1 MSQPYAYKVRDRQGK
16 LVTGTLEAE
25 SVAIVAG
32 KLRQMGYTPVS
43 IENSGAKSLSAR
55 EIKIPGLSGRIKLK
69 EVAVFSR
76 QFATMINSGLTL
88 LRSLAILA
96 EQTSNKELARIIG
109 EVRRDVERGSSLS
122 GALAKHPKA
131 FSRLYVAMVRSGE
144 TGGSLDAVHSR
155 LATTIEQ
162 QVELRR
168 KVKSAMTYP
177 IVVGVI
183 VVLILIAMLVF
194 VVPMFKGMYA
204 DLDAKLPAPTL
215 VLLTVSNILKKF
227 FPLVIVGAGA
237 GAWSA
242 RRYIQTPPGRRRWD
256 AFKLRAPVFGQLAH
270 KTALARFSRSLAA
283 LVRSG
288 VPILDALEIV
298 ADTAGNTIVAEAV
311 ADTQAAVKAGES
323 LARPL
328 EAHPVFPPMVTQMIA
343 VGEETGAL
351 DELLE
356 KIADFYDGEV
366 EATVDALTSLIEP
379 LLIVVMGVTVGG
391 MVIAL
396 YMPMFSIIG
405 KIGAAGSG
413 GG

>member
-1 MSQPYAYKVRDRQGK
+1 MSQSFAYKVRDRQGR

-25 SVAIVAG
+25 SVNIVAG
-32 KLRQMGYTPVS
+32 KLRSMGYVPVS
-43 IENSGAKSLSAR
+43 IESGATKNLSR
-55 EIKIPGLSGRIKLK
+55 ELKIPYFSGRIKLK

-88 LRSLAILA
+88 LRSLSILA
-96 EQTSNKELARIIG
+96 DQTSNKELARIVG
-109 EVRRDVERGSSLS
+109 EVRRDVERGSALS
-122 GALAKHPKA
+122 AALAKHPKA

-144 TGGSLDAVHSR
+144 TGGSLDVVLLR
-155 LATTIEQ
+155 LATTIEK

-177 IVVGVI
+177 VVVGIIVI
-183 VVLILIAMLVF
+183 LILMAMLIF

-204 DLDAKLPAPTL
+204 DLNAKLPLPTMI
-215 VLLTVSNILKKF
+215 LLAVSNGFKKF
-227 FPLVIVGAGA
+227 FPLVFLGAGF
-237 GAWSA
+237 GIWSLK
-242 RRYIQTPPGRRRWD
+242 RYVATPAGRRQLD
-256 AFKLRAPVFGQLAH
+256 AFKLRVPVFGQLAH

-283 LVRSG
+283 LVRAG
-288 VPILDALEIV
+288 VPILDALDIV
-298 ADTAGNTIVAEAV
+298 AETAGNTVLAEAA

-328 EAHPVFPPMVTQMIA
+328 EAHPVFPPMVVQMIA

-356 KIADFYDGEV
+356 KIADFYDSEV

-379 LLIVVMGVTVGG
+379 LLIVVMGVAVGG

-405 KIGAAGSG
+405 KIGNQG
-413 GG
+413 

>member
-1 MSQPYAYKVRDRQGK
+1 MTYAYKVRDRQGK
-16 LVTGTLEAE
+16 PVTGTLEAE
-25 SVAIVAG
+25 SVAIVSA
-32 KLRQMGYTPVS
+32 KLRSMGYVPVS
-43 IENSGAKSLSAR
+43 IENSGAGKSLSSR

-88 LRSLAILA
+88 LRALSILA
-96 EQTSNKELARIIG
+96 EQTENKELARIVG
-109 EVRRDVERGSSLS
+109 EVRKDVERGSALS
-122 GALAKHPKA
+122 AALTKHPKA

-144 TGGSLDAVHSR
+144 TGGSLDAVLLR
-155 LATTIEQ
+155 LATTIEK

-177 IVVGVI
+177 IVVGAI
-183 VVLILIAMLVF
+183 VVLILIAMLIF
-194 VVPMFKGMYA
+194 VVPMFKGMYG
-204 DLDAKLPAPTL
+204 DLNAKLPAPTL
-215 VLLTVSNILKKF
+215 VLLAVSNAFKKF
-227 FPLVIVGAGA
+227 FPLVFVGAGA
-237 GAWSA
+237 GAWA
-242 RRYIQTPPGRRRWD
+242 AKRYIGTPDGRRRWD

-298 ADTAGNTIVAEAV
+298 SETAGNTIVSDAV
-311 ADTQAAVKAGES
+311 SQTQAAVKSGES
-323 LARPL
+323 LAKPL
-328 EAHPVFPPMVTQMIA
+328 EAHPVFPPMVVQMIA

-351 DELLE
+351 DEMLE

-379 LLIVVMGVTVGG
+379 LLIVVMGVAVGG
-391 MVIAL
+391 MVVAL
-396 YMPMFSIIG
+396 YMPMFSIISKLDG
-405 KIGAAGSG
+405 GAG
-413 GG
+413 G

>member
-1 MSQPYAYKVRDRQGK
+1 MTYAYKVRDRQGK

-25 SVAIVAG
+25 SVTVVAG
-32 KLRQMGYTPVS
+32 KLRSMGYVPVS
-43 IENSGAKSLSAR
+43 IESSEAKSLSAR

-76 QFATMINSGLTL
+76 QFATMINYGLTL
-88 LRSLAILA
+88 LRSLSILA
-96 EQTSNKELARIIG
+96 DQTENKELARIVG
-109 EVRRDVERGSSLS
+109 EIRKDVERGSALS
-122 GALAKHPKA
+122 VALAKHPKA

-144 TGGSLDAVHSR
+144 TGGSVDTVLLR
-155 LATTIEQ
+155 LATTIEK

-177 IVVGVI
+177 VVVGVI
-183 VVLILIAMLVF
+183 VVLILIAMLIF
-194 VVPMFKGMYA
+194 VVPMFKGMYG
-204 DLDAKLPAPTL
+204 DLDAKLPLPTL
-215 VLLTVSNILKKF
+215 VLLTVSNIFKKF
-227 FPLVIVGAGA
+227 FPLVILGAGA
-237 GAWSA
+237 GAYA
-242 RRYIQTPPGRRRWD
+242 AKRYIATPAGRRRFD

-298 ADTAGNTIVAEAV
+298 SETAGNMVMAEAV

-323 LARPL
+323 LAKPL
-328 EAHPVFPPMVTQMIA
+328 EAHPVFPPMVVQMIA

-356 KIADFYDGEV
+356 KIADFYDSEV

-379 LLIVVMGVTVGG
+379 LLIVVMGVAVGG
-391 MVIAL
+391 MVVAL

-405 KIGAAGSG
+405 KLGGASDAGG
-413 GG
+413 

>member
-1 MSQPYAYKVRDRQGK
+1 MTYAYKVRDRQGK

-25 SVAIVAG
+25 SVAVVAG
-32 KLRQMGYTPVS
+32 KLRSMGYVPVS
-43 IENSGAKSLSAR
+43 IESNETNLSAR

-88 LRSLAILA
+88 LRSLSILA
-96 EQTSNKELARIIG
+96 DQTENKELARIVG
-109 EVRRDVERGSSLS
+109 EVRKDVERGSSLS
-122 GALAKHPKA
+122 AALAKHPKA

-144 TGGSLDAVHSR
+144 TGGSLDSVLLR

-162 QVELRR
+162 QVNLRR

-183 VVLILIAMLVF
+183 VVLILIAMLIF
-194 VVPMFKGMYA
+194 VVPMFKGMYG
-204 DLDAKLPAPTL
+204 DLDAKLPLPTMI
-215 VLLTVSNILKKF
+215 LLTASNVFKKF
-227 FPLVIVGAGA
+227 FPLVFVGAGA
-237 GAWSA
+237 GVYAVK
-242 RRYIQTPPGRRRWD
+242 RYIKTPDGRRRWD
-256 AFKLRAPVFGQLAH
+256 AYKLKAPVFGQLAH

-283 LVRSG
+283 LVRAG

-298 ADTAGNTIVAEAV
+298 SDTAGNAVVAEAV
-311 ADTQAAVKAGES
+311 ADTQAAVKSGES
-323 LARPL
+323 LAKPL

-356 KIADFYDGEV
+356 KIADFYDAEV

-379 LLIVVMGVTVGG
+379 LLIVVMGVSVGG

-405 KIGAAGSG
+405 KLGAAGGS
-413 GG
+413 

>member
-1 MSQPYAYKVRDRQGK
+1 MSQSFAYRVRDRQGR

-25 SVAIVAG
+25 SVTIVAG
-32 KLRQMGYTPVS
+32 KLRGMGYVPVS
-43 IENSGAKSLSAR
+43 IESSEKKSLQR

-88 LRSLAILA
+88 LRSLSILA
-96 EQTSNKELARIIG
+96 DQTSNKELARIVG
-109 EVRRDVERGSSLS
+109 EVRRDVERGIALS
-122 GALAKHPKA
+122 AALAKHPKA

-144 TGGSLDAVHSR
+144 TGGSLDTVLLR
-155 LATTIEQ
+155 LATTIEK

-183 VVLILIAMLVF
+183 VVLILIAMLIF

-204 DLDAKLPAPTL
+204 DLDAKLPMPTM
-215 VLLTVSNILKKF
+215 VLLAVSNGLKKF

-237 GAWSA
+237 GAWSLT
-242 RRYIQTPPGRRRWD
+242 RYVKTPVGRRRWD

-283 LVRSG
+283 LVRAG

-298 ADTAGNTIVAEAV
+298 AETAGNTVVADAA
-311 ADTQAAVKAGES
+311 ADTQAAVKSGES
-323 LARPL
+323 LAKPL
-328 EAHPVFPPMVTQMIA
+328 EAHPVFPPMVVQMIA

-356 KIADFYDGEV
+356 KIADFYDSEV

-379 LLIVVMGVTVGG
+379 LLIVVMGVAVGG

-405 KIGAAGSG
+405 KLGGAASG
-413 GG
+413 

>member
-1 MSQPYAYKVRDRQGK
+1 VSQSFAYKVRDRQGR

-25 SVAIVAG
+25 SVTIVAG
-32 KLRQMGYTPVS
+32 KLRSMGYVPVS
-43 IENSGAKSLSAR
+43 IESGATKNLSR
-55 EIKIPGLSGRIKLK
+55 ELKIPYFSGRIKLK

-88 LRSLAILA
+88 LRSLSILA
-96 EQTSNKELARIIG
+96 DQTSNKELARIVG
-109 EVRRDVERGSSLS
+109 EVRRDVERGSALS
-122 GALAKHPKA
+122 AALAKHPKA

-144 TGGSLDAVHSR
+144 TGGSLDVVLLR
-155 LATTIEQ
+155 LATTIEK

-177 IVVGVI
+177 VVVGIIVI
-183 VVLILIAMLVF
+183 LILMAMLIF

-204 DLDAKLPAPTL
+204 DLNAKLPLPTMI
-215 VLLTVSNILKKF
+215 LLAVSNGFKKF
-227 FPLVIVGAGA
+227 FPLVFLGAGF
-237 GAWSA
+237 GIWSLK
-242 RRYIQTPPGRRRWD
+242 RYVATPAGRRQLD
-256 AFKLRAPVFGQLAH
+256 AFKLRVPVFGQLAH

-283 LVRSG
+283 LVRAG
-288 VPILDALEIV
+288 VPILDALDIV
-298 ADTAGNTIVAEAV
+298 AETAGNTVLAEAA

-328 EAHPVFPPMVTQMIA
+328 EAHPVFPPMVVQMIA

-356 KIADFYDGEV
+356 KIADFYDSEV

-379 LLIVVMGVTVGG
+379 LLIVVMGVAVGG

-405 KIGAAGSG
+405 KIGNQG
-413 GG
+413 

>member
-1 MSQPYAYKVRDRQGK
+1 MSQSFAYKVRDRQGR

-25 SVAIVAG
+25 SVTIVAG
-32 KLRQMGYTPVS
+32 KLRSMGYVPVS
-43 IENSGAKSLSAR
+43 IESGATKNLSR
-55 EIKIPGLSGRIKLK
+55 ELKIPYFSGRIKLK

-88 LRSLAILA
+88 LRSLSILA
-96 EQTSNKELARIIG
+96 DQTSNKELARIVG
-109 EVRRDVERGSSLS
+109 EVRRDVERGSALS
-122 GALAKHPKA
+122 AALAKHPKA

-144 TGGSLDAVHSR
+144 TGGSLDMVLLR
-155 LATTIEQ
+155 LATTIEK

-177 IVVGVI
+177 VVVGMI
-183 VVLILIAMLVF
+183 VVLILMAMLIF

-204 DLDAKLPAPTL
+204 DLNAKLPLPTMI
-215 VLLTVSNILKKF
+215 LLTVSNGFKKF
-227 FPLVIVGAGA
+227 FPLVLLGAGF
-237 GAWSA
+237 GVWSLK
-242 RRYIQTPPGRRRWD
+242 RYVATPAGRRRLD

-283 LVRSG
+283 LVRAG
-288 VPILDALEIV
+288 VPILDALDIV
-298 ADTAGNTIVAEAV
+298 AETAGNTVLAEAA

-328 EAHPVFPPMVTQMIA
+328 EAHPVFPPMVVQMIA

-356 KIADFYDGEV
+356 KIADFYDSEV

-405 KIGAAGSG
+405 KIGNQG
-413 GG
+413 

>member
-1 MSQPYAYKVRDRQGK
+1 VSQSYAYKVRDRQGK
-16 LVTGTLEAE
+16 LLTGTLEAE
-25 SVAIVAG
+25 SVTIVAG
-32 KLRQMGYTPVS
+32 RLRSMGYVPVS
-43 IENSGAKSLSAR
+43 IESGEGRSLQR
-55 EIKIPGLSGRIKLK
+55 ELRIPYFSGRIKLK

-88 LRSLAILA
+88 LRSLSILA
-96 EQTSNKELARIIG
+96 EQTSNKELARIVG

-122 GALAKHPKA
+122 VALAKHPKA

-144 TGGSLDAVHSR
+144 MGGSLDTVLLR
-155 LATTIEQ
+155 LATTIEK

-177 IVVGVI
+177 IVVGII
-183 VVLILIAMLVF
+183 VLLILIAMLIF

-204 DLDAKLPAPTL
+204 DLNAKLPLPTL
-215 VLLTVSNILKKF
+215 ILLTMSNIIKRF
-227 FPLVIVGAGA
+227 FPLVLVAAGF
-237 GAWSA
+237 GVWSLK
-242 RRYIQTPPGRRRWD
+242 RYVATPGGRRRLD
-256 AFKLRAPVFGQLAH
+256 AFKLKAPVFGQLAH
-270 KTALARFSRSLAA
+270 KSALARFSRSLAA
-283 LVRSG
+283 LVRAG

-298 ADTAGNTIVAEAV
+298 AETAGNTILAEAA
-311 ADTQAAVKAGES
+311 ADTQAAVKSGES

-328 EAHPVFPPMVTQMIA
+328 EAHPVFPPMVVQMIA

-356 KIADFYDGEV
+356 KIADFYDSEV

-379 LLIVVMGVTVGG
+379 LLIVVMGISVGG

-405 KIGAAGSG
+405 KLGNS
-413 GG
+413 

>member
-1 MSQPYAYKVRDRQGK
+1 MATTFAYKVRDRQGK

-25 SVAIVAG
+25 SVTIVAG
-32 KLRQMGYTPVS
+32 KLRQMGYVPVS
-43 IENSGAKSLSAR
+43 IESGESKRMERDLR
-55 EIKIPGLSGRIKLK
+55 IPYFSGRIKLK

-88 LRSLAILA
+88 LRSLSILS
-96 EQTSNKELARIIG
+96 EQTTNKELARIIG
-109 EVRRDVERGSSLS
+109 EVRRDVERGSALS
-122 GALAKHPKA
+122 AALAKHPKA

-144 TGGSLDAVHSR
+144 TGGSLDTVLSR

-177 IVVGVI
+177 VAVGVI
-183 VVLILIAMLVF
+183 VVLILIAMLIF
-194 VVPMFKGMYA
+194 VVPMFKGMYS
-204 DLDAKLPAPTL
+204 DLHAKLPAPTL
-215 VLLTVSNILKKF
+215 ILLTVSNIFKKF
-227 FPLVIVGAGA
+227 FPLVFLGAGF
-237 GAWSA
+237 GIWSLK
-242 RRYIQTPPGRRRWD
+242 RYVKTPAGRRRYD
-256 AFKLRAPVFGQLAH
+256 ALKLRAPVFGQLAH

-298 ADTAGNTIVAEAV
+298 SETAGNVVVAEAV

-356 KIADFYDGEV
+356 KIADFYDSEV

-379 LLIVVMGVTVGG
+379 LLIVVMGVCVGG

-396 YMPMFSIIG
+396 YMPMFSIIS
-405 KIGAAGSG
+405 KMGAGGPG

>member
-1 MSQPYAYKVRDRQGK
+1 MTYAYKVRDRQGK
-16 LVTGTLEAE
+16 LVTGTLDAE
-25 SVAIVAG
+25 SVAVVAG
-32 KLRQMGYTPVS
+32 KLRSMGYVPVS
-43 IENSGAKSLSAR
+43 IESNETNLSAR
-55 EIKIPGLSGRIKLK
+55 EIKIPGFSGRIKLK

-88 LRSLAILA
+88 LRALSILA
-96 EQTSNKELARIIG
+96 DQTENKELARIVG
-109 EVRRDVERGSSLS
+109 EIRKDVERGSALS
-122 GALAKHPKA
+122 AALAKHPKA

-144 TGGSLDAVHSR
+144 TGGSLDSVLLR

-162 QVELRR
+162 QVNLRR

-183 VVLILIAMLVF
+183 VVLILVAMLIF
-194 VVPMFKGMYA
+194 VVPMFKGMYG
-204 DLDAKLPAPTL
+204 DLDAKLPAPTMI
-215 VLLTVSNILKKF
+215 LLTVSNIFKKF
-227 FPLVIVGAGA
+227 FPLVFAGAGA
-237 GAWSA
+237 GVYAVK
-242 RRYIQTPPGRRRWD
+242 RYVKTADGRRRWD
-256 AFKLRAPVFGQLAH
+256 AYKLKAPVFGQLAH

-298 ADTAGNTIVAEAV
+298 SDTAGNAVVAEAV
-311 ADTQAAVKAGES
+311 ADTQAAVKSGES
-323 LARPL
+323 LAKPL

-356 KIADFYDGEV
+356 KIADFYDAEV

-379 LLIVVMGVTVGG
+379 LLIVVMGATVGG

-405 KIGAAGSG
+405 KLGAASG
-413 GG
+413 N

>member
-1 MSQPYAYKVRDRQGK
+1 MSQSFAYKVRDRQGK

-25 SVAIVAG
+25 SVAVVAG
-32 KLRQMGYTPVS
+32 KLRQMGYVPVS
-43 IENSGAKSLSAR
+43 IESGETKSLQR
-55 EIKIPGLSGRIKLK
+55 DLKIPYFSGRIKLK

-88 LRSLAILA
+88 LRSLSILA
-96 EQTSNKELARIIG
+96 EQTTNAELARIIG

-122 GALAKHPKA
+122 VALAKHPKA
-131 FSRLYVAMVRSGE
+131 FSRLYVSMVRSGE
-144 TGGSLDAVHSR
+144 TGGSLDSVLTR
-155 LATTIEQ
+155 LATTIEK

-177 IVVGVI
+177 VVVGII
-183 VVLILIAMLVF
+183 VVLILIAMLLF
-194 VVPMFKGMYA
+194 VVPMFKGMYG
-204 DLDAKLPAPTL
+204 DLNAKLPAPTL
-215 VLLTVSNILKKF
+215 VLLAVSNGFKKF
-227 FPLVIVGAGA
+227 FPLVFLGAGA
-237 GAWSA
+237 GLWAA
-242 RRYIQTPPGRRRWD
+242 RRYVKTPAGRRRLD

-283 LVRSG
+283 LVRAG

-298 ADTAGNTIVAEAV
+298 AETAGNVIVAEAA
-311 ADTQAAVKAGES
+311 ADTQAAVKAGDS

-328 EAHPVFPPMVTQMIA
+328 ENHPVFPPMVTQMIA

-356 KIADFYDGEV
+356 KIADFYDSEV
-366 EATVDALTSLIEP
+366 EATVEALTSLIEP
-379 LLIVVMGVTVGG
+379 LLIVVMGLAVGG

-405 KIGAAGSG
+405 KLGGSG
-413 GG
+413 TGGG

>member
-1 MSQPYAYKVRDRQGK
+1 MATTFAYKVRDRQGK
-16 LVTGTLEAE
+16 LVTGTLEAD
-25 SVAIVAG
+25 SVSIVAG
-32 KLRQMGYTPVS
+32 RLRQMGYVPVS
-43 IENSGAKSLSAR
+43 IESGESKRMERDL
-55 EIKIPGLSGRIKLK
+55 KIPYFSGRIKLK

-88 LRSLAILA
+88 LRSLSILA
-96 EQTSNKELARIIG
+96 DQTSNKELARIIG
-109 EVRRDVERGSSLS
+109 EVRRDVERGSALS
-122 GALAKHPKA
+122 VALAKHPKA

-144 TGGSLDAVHSR
+144 TGGSLDQVLTR

-177 IVVGVI
+177 VVVGII
-183 VVLILIAMLVF
+183 VVLILIAMLIF
-194 VVPMFKGMYA
+194 VVPMFKGMYN

-215 VLLTVSNILKKF
+215 VLLTVSNIFKKF
-227 FPLVIVGAGA
+227 FPLVFAGA
-237 GAWSA
+237 GFGVWSLK
-242 RRYIQTPPGRRRWD
+242 RWVNTPAGRRRYD

-283 LVRSG
+283 LVRAG

-298 ADTAGNTIVAEAV
+298 SETAGNTIVAEAV
-311 ADTQAAVKAGES
+311 ADTMAAVKAGDS

-328 EAHPVFPPMVTQMIA
+328 EAHPVFPPMVVQMIA

-356 KIADFYDGEV
+356 KIADFYDSEV

-379 LLIVVMGVTVGG
+379 LLIVVMGICVGG

-405 KIGAAGSG
+405 KLG
-413 GG
+413 GGNGPGS

>member
-1 MSQPYAYKVRDRQGK
+1 MSTTFAYKVRDRQGR
-16 LVTGTLEAE
+16 LVSGTLEAD
-25 SVAIVAG
+25 SVSIVAG
-32 KLRQMGYTPVS
+32 KLRQMGYVPVS
-43 IENSGAKSLSAR
+43 IENGDSKRMER
-55 EIKIPGLSGRIKLK
+55 ELRIPYFSGRIKLK

-76 QFATMINSGLTL
+76 QFATMINAGLTL
-88 LRSLAILA
+88 LRSLSILA

-109 EVRRDVERGSSLS
+109 EVRRDVERGSALS
-122 GALAKHPKA
+122 VALAKHPKA

-144 TGGSLDAVHSR
+144 TGGSLDTVLTR

-177 IVVGVI
+177 VVVGVI
-183 VVLILIAMLVF
+183 VVLILIAMLLF
-194 VVPMFKGMYA
+194 VVPMFKGMYH
-204 DLDAKLPAPTL
+204 DLNAKLPAPTM
-215 VLLTVSNILKKF
+215 VLLTVSNIFKKF
-227 FPLVIVGAGA
+227 FPLVFVGAGFGVWA
-237 GAWSA
+237 LK
-242 RRYIQTPPGRRRWD
+242 RYINTPPGRRRCD

-283 LVRSG
+283 LVRAG

-298 ADTAGNTIVAEAV
+298 SETAGNVIVAEAV
-311 ADTQAAVKAGES
+311 TDTQAAVKAGES

-356 KIADFYDGEV
+356 KIADFYDSEV
-366 EATVDALTSLIEP
+366 EATVEALTSLIEP
-379 LLIVVMGVTVGG
+379 LLIVVMGVCVGG

-405 KIGAAGSG
+405 KISSSG
-413 GG
+413 

>member
-1 MSQPYAYKVRDRQGK
+1 MSQSFAYKVRDRQGR

-25 SVAIVAG
+25 SVTIVAG
-32 KLRQMGYTPVS
+32 KLRSMGYVPVS
-43 IENSGAKSLSAR
+43 IESGATKNLSR
-55 EIKIPGLSGRIKLK
+55 ELKIPYFSGRIKLK

-88 LRSLAILA
+88 LRSLSILA
-96 EQTSNKELARIIG
+96 DQTSNKELARIVG
-109 EVRRDVERGSSLS
+109 EVRRDVERGSALS
-122 GALAKHPKA
+122 AALAKHPKA

-144 TGGSLDAVHSR
+144 TGGSLDVVLLR
-155 LATTIEQ
+155 LATTIEK

-177 IVVGVI
+177 VVVGIIVI
-183 VVLILIAMLVF
+183 LILMAMLIF

-204 DLDAKLPAPTL
+204 DLNAKLPLPTMI
-215 VLLTVSNILKKF
+215 LLAVSNGFKKF
-227 FPLVIVGAGA
+227 FPLVFLGAGF
-237 GAWSA
+237 GIWSLK
-242 RRYIQTPPGRRRWD
+242 RYVATPAGRRQLD
-256 AFKLRAPVFGQLAH
+256 AFKLRVPVFGQLAH

-283 LVRSG
+283 LVRAG
-288 VPILDALEIV
+288 VPILDALDIV
-298 ADTAGNTIVAEAV
+298 AETAGNTVLAEAA

-328 EAHPVFPPMVTQMIA
+328 EAHPVFPPMVVQMIA

-356 KIADFYDGEV
+356 KIADFYDSEV

-379 LLIVVMGVTVGG
+379 LLIVVMGVAVGG

-405 KIGAAGSG
+405 KIGNQG
-413 GG
+413 

>member
-1 MSQPYAYKVRDRQGK
+1 MSSTFAYKVRDRQGK
-16 LVTGTLEAE
+16 LLTGTLEAE
-25 SVAIVAG
+25 SVTIVAG
-32 KLRQMGYTPVS
+32 RLRSMGYVPVS
-43 IENSGAKSLSAR
+43 IESGEKKSLQR
-55 EIKIPGLSGRIKLK
+55 DLKIPYFSGRIKLK

-88 LRSLAILA
+88 LRSLSILA
-96 EQTSNKELARIIG
+96 EQTSNKELARIVG
-109 EVRRDVERGSSLS
+109 EVRRDVERGSALS
-122 GALAKHPKA
+122 VALAKHPKA

-144 TGGSLDAVHSR
+144 SGGSLDSVLLR
-155 LATTIEQ
+155 LATTIEK

-177 IVVGVI
+177 VVVGLIVVV
-183 VVLILIAMLVF
+183 ILIAMLIF

-204 DLDAKLPAPTL
+204 ELDAKLPLPTL
-215 VLLTVSNILKKF
+215 ILLAVSNGFKKF
-227 FPLVIVGAGA
+227 FPLVFLGAGF
-237 GAWSA
+237 GVWSLKRHVA
-242 RRYIQTPPGRRRWD
+242 TPAGRRRYD

-283 LVRSG
+283 LVRAG

-298 ADTAGNTIVAEAV
+298 AETAGNAVVAEAV
-311 ADTQAAVKAGES
+311 SDTQAAVKAGES

-356 KIADFYDGEV
+356 KIADFYDSEV

-379 LLIVVMGVTVGG
+379 LLIVVMGVAVGG

-396 YMPMFSIIG
+396 YMPMFSIIS
-405 KIGAAGSG
+405 KIQ
-413 GG
+413 

>member
-1 MSQPYAYKVRDRQGK
+1 MSQSFDYKVRDRQGK
-16 LVTGTLEAE
+16 LLTGTLEAE
-25 SVAIVAG
+25 SVTIVAG
-32 KLRQMGYTPVS
+32 KLRQMGYVPVS
-43 IENSGAKSLSAR
+43 IESGATKSLQR
-55 EIKIPGLSGRIKLK
+55 ELKIPYFSGRIKLK

-88 LRSLAILA
+88 LRSLSILA
-96 EQTSNKELARIIG
+96 DQTSNKELARIVG
-109 EVRRDVERGSSLS
+109 EVRRDVERGSALS
-122 GALAKHPKA
+122 VALAKHPKA

-144 TGGSLDAVHSR
+144 TGGSLDTVLSR
-155 LATTIEQ
+155 LATTIEK

-177 IVVGVI
+177 VVVGMI
-183 VVLILIAMLVF
+183 VVLILIAMLIF
-194 VVPMFKGMYA
+194 VVPMFKGMYN
-204 DLDAKLPAPTL
+204 DLNAKLPFPTL
-215 VLLTVSNILKKF
+215 ALLTVSNIFKKF
-227 FPLVIVGAGA
+227 FPLVIAGA
-237 GAWSA
+237 GFGAWSLK
-242 RRYIQTPPGRRRWD
+242 RYVTTAAGRRRYD
-256 AFKLRAPVFGQLAH
+256 GFKLRAPVFGQLAH

-283 LVRSG
+283 LVRAG

-298 ADTAGNTIVAEAV
+298 SETAGNTVVSEAV

-328 EAHPVFPPMVTQMIA
+328 EAHPVFPPMVVQMIA

-356 KIADFYDGEV
+356 KIADFYDSEV

-379 LLIVVMGVTVGG
+379 LLIVVMGVAVGG

-396 YMPMFSIIG
+396 YMPMFSIIS
-405 KIGAAGSG
+405 KIGN
-413 GG
+413 